1 MASLDSFVYP
11 IRKTGALKDDF
22 VLLLCYCLMHPLH
35 KRIRNVYLGT
45 ILGQRFFDTLNIEN
59 FSMVNVSACGPLDL
73 NDRQKTSY
81 TQYTDTVSGQCGILD
96 GLEAT
101 KVVKRP
107 YCIPYIYDLDYVSE
121 YA

>member
-11 IRKTGALKDDF
+11 IRKTGALQDDF

-45 ILGQRFFDTLNIEN
+45 ISGQRFFDTLNIEN